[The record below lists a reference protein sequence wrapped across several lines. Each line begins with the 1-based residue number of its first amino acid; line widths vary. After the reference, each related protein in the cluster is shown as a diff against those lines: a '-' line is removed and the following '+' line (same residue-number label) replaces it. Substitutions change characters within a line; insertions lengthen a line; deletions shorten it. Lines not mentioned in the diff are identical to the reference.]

1 MIGARP
7 RFMDSPFFVMEE
19 DNWHLKE
26 GATEDVVKEFNDY
39 MNGDGLMNRKTV
51 KKSFT
56 DQIESLLSNN

>member
-26 GATEDVVKEFNDY
+26 GAPEDVVKEFNDY

>member
-26 GATEDVVKEFNDY
+26 GAPEDVVKEFSDY

>member
-1 MIGARP
+1 MIGVRP

-26 GATEDVVKEFNDY
+26 GAPEDVVKEFNDY

>member
-26 GATEDVVKEFNDY
+26 GAPEDVVREFNDY

>member
-26 GATEDVVKEFNDY
+26 GAPEDVVKEFNDY
-39 MNGDGLMNRKTV
+39 MNGDGLINRKTV
-51 KKSFT
+51 RKSFT
-56 DQIESLLSNN
+56 DQIEDLLSNN